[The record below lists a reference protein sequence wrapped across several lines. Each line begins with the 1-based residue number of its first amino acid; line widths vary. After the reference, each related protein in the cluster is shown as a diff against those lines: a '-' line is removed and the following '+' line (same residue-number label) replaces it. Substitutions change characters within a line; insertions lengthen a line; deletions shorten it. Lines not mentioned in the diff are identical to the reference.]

1 MPNTATIAVDLYL
14 HVRVLIGI
22 LLGLSVVRLVGGV
35 ARFVAHP
42 GRQRISFIHLGWVA
56 WALLNVVTFWWWE
69 FSLSRI
75 AWNFGIYFFV
85 CLYASMFFFLSVLL
99 FPDDLREYDG
109 YHDYFMS
116 RRVWF
121 FGFVALT
128 ELLDVADT
136 WIKGTEYLRS
146 LGPEY
151 PIRSAEEI
159 CDLVEAWRIGESLK
173 KNLANSSGDACP
185 SLHLFD
191 QMLADLGQ
199 G

>member
-1 MPNTATIAVDLYL
+1 MPHTVTTHIAVDLYL

-42 GRQRISFIHLGWVA
+42 GRQRSSLIHFGWVA
-56 WALLNVVTFWWWE
+56 WALLNVLTFWWWE
-69 FSLSRI
+69 FGLSRI
-75 AWNFGIYFFV
+75 EWNFGIYFFV

-109 YHDYFMS
+109 YQDYFLS

-128 ELLDVADT
+128 ELLDVVDT
-136 WIKGTEYLRS
+136 WIKGSDYLRS

-151 PIRSAEEI
+151 PIRIALFVIFCGVVAATRNRAFHLIFVIVGLAYEI
-159 CDLVEAWRIGESLK
+159 IFFVRHYFYVG
-173 KNLANSSGDACP
+173 
-185 SLHLFD
+185 
-191 QMLADLGQ
+191 
-199 G
+199 

>member
-1 MPNTATIAVDLYL
+1 MPHTATTQIAVDLYL

-35 ARFVAHP
+35 ARFVQHP
-42 GRQRISFIHLGWVA
+42 GRQRASFIHLGWVA

-69 FSLSRI
+69 FGLSRI
-75 AWNFGIYFFV
+75 EWNFGIYFFV
-85 CLYASMFFFLSVLL
+85 WLYASMFFFLSVLL

-128 ELLDVADT
+128 ELLDVVDT
-136 WIKGTEYLRS
+136 WINGTDYLRS

-151 PIRSAEEI
+151 PIRIALFVI
-159 CDLVEAWRIGESLK
+159 FCGVAAATRNRVFHFLFVFVG
-173 KNLANSSGDACP
+173 LAYEVAFFVRHYFYVG
-185 SLHLFD
+185 
-191 QMLADLGQ
+191 
-199 G
+199 